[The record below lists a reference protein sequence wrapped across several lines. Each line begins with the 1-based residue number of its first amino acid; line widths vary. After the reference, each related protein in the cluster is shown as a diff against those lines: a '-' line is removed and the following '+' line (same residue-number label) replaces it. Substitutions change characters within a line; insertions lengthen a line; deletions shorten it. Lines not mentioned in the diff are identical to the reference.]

1 LSSSIPR
8 KILIVD
14 DESDIASAFDMI
26 LQMNRFEVDSFIDPI
41 TALKNHKVGLYD
53 LLILDMK
60 MPKMDGSELYDEI
73 KKIDK
78 AKVCFLTA
86 SEMYYSEYK
95 YIFLLYYNIKK

>member
-1 LSSSIPR
+1 
-8 KILIVD
+8 LIVD
-14 DESDIASAFDMI
+14 DESDTTSAFDMN
-26 LQMNRFEVDSFIDPI
+26 LQMNRYEVDSFIDPI

-60 MPKMDGSELYDEI
+60 MPKMDGFELYDEI
-73 KKIDK
+73 KKIYNK

-95 YIFLLYYNIKK
+95 YIFLLYYNIK